1 MSKYK
6 KKEVTE
12 MINFANNMT
21 DNKILTMTIF
31 AVTSERL
38 MNC

>member
-12 MINFANNMT
+12 MINFVDNMT
-21 DNKILTMTIF
+21 DNKILTTIIF

>member
-1 MSKYK
+1 
-6 KKEVTE
+6 
-12 MINFANNMT
+12 MINFVDNMT
-21 DNKILTMTIF
+21 DNKILTPTIF

>member
-1 MSKYK
+1 
-6 KKEVTE
+6 
-12 MINFANNMT
+12 MINFVDNVT
-21 DNKILTMTIF
+21 DNKILTTTIF

>member
-1 MSKYK
+1 
-6 KKEVTE
+6 
-12 MINFANNMT
+12 MINFVDNMT
-21 DNKILTMTIF
+21 DNKILTTTIF